1 MSIIT
6 FNKSTSDR
14 EDFLV
19 NKSPYQIVPLHD
31 RFFYKE
37 YLDTLPNPEFDN
49 KILIHSSFTTRPF
62 SSKQIGNKKCN
73 DNLKG
78 YELIANKLR
87 TKYILFH
94 GPANIDDYHNFTNGL
109 SNIDL
114 NIKDKIICIEIPAF
128 SKAFIDY
135 INKQDQITNSPSN
148 PSNNSSNNS
157 NNQQINQSN
166 QPLNPYYNFIC
177 EYLNTVTS
185 FKPVN
190 NQFQIVLDTA
200 HLHSNGLNG
209 IEIIKLCNE
218 YLSYYDFIHMNGNI
232 KDQFKPD
239 IHTPIDSVNDK
250 IKFSEYVVRNIAKLN
265 KICICETK
273 DGDYEYYQ
281 ELSEEYGYS
290 IVDKNKLYAY

>member
-31 RFFYKE
+31 RFFYNE

-94 GPANIDDYHNFTNGL
+94 GPANIDDYHNFNDGL

-135 INKQDQITNSPSN
+135 IKQNVIIK
-148 PSNNSSNNS
+148 SSNNS
-157 NNQQINQSN
+157 NQQIN

-218 YLSYYDFIHMNGNI
+218 YLNYYDFIHMNGNI

>member
-62 SSKQIGNKKCN
+62 SNKQIGNKKCN

-94 GPANIDDYHNFTNGL
+94 GPANIDDYHNFNNGL

-135 INKQDQITNSPSN
+135 IKQNVIINSPSN
-148 PSNNSSNNS
+148 PSNNS
-157 NNQQINQSN
+157 NQQINQSS
-166 QPLNPYYNFIC
+166 NPYYNFIC

>member
-62 SSKQIGNKKCN
+62 SNKQIGNKKCN

-135 INKQDQITNSPSN
+135 IKQNPINNSPSN
-148 PSNNSSNNS
+148 PSNN
-157 NNQQINQSN
+157 SN

>member
-31 RFFYKE
+31 RFFYNE

-62 SSKQIGNKKCN
+62 SNKQIGNKKCN

-94 GPANIDDYHNFTNGL
+94 GPANIDDYHNFNNGL

-135 INKQDQITNSPSN
+135 INKQDQINNSPSN
-148 PSNNSSNNS
+148 PSNNSNK
-157 NNQQINQSN
+157 QINQSSN

>member
-6 FNKSTSDR
+6 FNKLTSDR
-14 EDFLV
+14 QDFLI
-19 NKSPYQIVPLHD
+19 NKFPYQIVPLHD
-31 RFFYKE
+31 RFFYNE
-37 YLDTLPNPEFDN
+37 YSDTLPNPEFDN

-94 GPANIDDYHNFTNGL
+94 GPANIDDYHNFNDGL

-135 INKQDQITNSPSN
+135 IKQNQIINSPSN
-148 PSNNSSNNS
+148 PSNNSNK
-157 NNQQINQSN
+157 QTNQSN

-218 YLSYYDFIHMNGNI
+218 YLNYYDFIHMNGNI

>member
-6 FNKSTSDR
+6 FNKSTNDR
-14 EDFLV
+14 QDFLI

-31 RFFYKE
+31 RFFYNE

-94 GPANIDDYHNFTNGL
+94 GPANIDDYHNFNDGL

-135 INKQDQITNSPSN
+135 IKQNQIINSPSN
-148 PSNNSSNNS
+148 PSNNSNK
-157 NNQQINQSN
+157 QIN

-218 YLSYYDFIHMNGNI
+218 YLNYYDFIHMNGNI

>member
-94 GPANIDDYHNFTNGL
+94 GPANIDDYHNFNDGL

-128 SKAFIDY
+128 SKAFNDY
-135 INKQDQITNSPSN
+135 IKQNVITNSPSN
-148 PSNNSSNNS
+148 PSNNS
-157 NNQQINQSN
+157 NQQINQSSN

-218 YLSYYDFIHMNGNI
+218 YLNYYDFIHMNGNI

>member
-37 YLDTLPNPEFDN
+37 YLDTLPNPDFDN

-94 GPANIDDYHNFTNGL
+94 GPANIDDYHNFNNGL

-135 INKQDQITNSPSN
+135 IKQNQII
-148 PSNNSSNNS
+148 NSSNNS
-157 NNQQINQSN
+157 NNQQINQSSN
-166 QPLNPYYNFIC
+166 QQLNPYYNFIC

-218 YLSYYDFIHMNGNI
+218 YLNYYDFIHMNGNI

-239 IHTPIDSVNDK
+239 IHTPIDSINDK

>member
-135 INKQDQITNSPSN
+135 IKQNQIINSPSN
-148 PSNNSSNNS
+148 PSNNS
-157 NNQQINQSN
+157 NQQINQSN

-190 NQFQIVLDTA
+190 NQFQIILDTA

>member
-94 GPANIDDYHNFTNGL
+94 GPANIDDYHNFNDGL

-135 INKQDQITNSPSN
+135 IKQNQIINS
-148 PSNNSSNNS
+148 SNNSSNNS
-157 NNQQINQSN
+157 NNQQINQSSN

-218 YLSYYDFIHMNGNI
+218 YLNYYDFIHMNGNI

>member
-94 GPANIDDYHNFTNGL
+94 GPANIDDYHNFNNGL

-135 INKQDQITNSPSN
+135 IKQNQII
-148 PSNNSSNNS
+148 NSSNNS
-157 NNQQINQSN
+157 NNQQINQSSN
-166 QPLNPYYNFIC
+166 QQLNPYYNFIC

-218 YLSYYDFIHMNGNI
+218 YLNYYDFIHMNGNI

>member
-14 EDFLV
+14 QDFLI

-31 RFFYKE
+31 KFFYNE

-62 SSKQIGNKKCN
+62 SNKQIGNKKCN

-94 GPANIDDYHNFTNGL
+94 GPANIDDYHNFNDGL

-135 INKQDQITNSPSN
+135 IKQNQIINSPSN
-148 PSNNSSNNS
+148 PSNNSNK
-157 NNQQINQSN
+157 QIN

-218 YLSYYDFIHMNGNI
+218 YLNYYDFIHMNGNI

>member
-14 EDFLV
+14 QDFLI

-31 RFFYKE
+31 KFFYSE

-94 GPANIDDYHNFTNGL
+94 GPANIDDYHNFNDGL

-135 INKQDQITNSPSN
+135 IKQNQIINSPSN
-148 PSNNSSNNS
+148 PSNNS
-157 NNQQINQSN
+157 NNQQIN

-218 YLSYYDFIHMNGNI
+218 YLNYYDFIHMNGNI

>member
-31 RFFYKE
+31 RFFYNE

-94 GPANIDDYHNFTNGL
+94 GPANIDDYHNFNDGL

-135 INKQDQITNSPSN
+135 IKQNQIINSPS
-148 PSNNSSNNS
+148 NSSNNS
-157 NNQQINQSN
+157 NQQINQSSN

>member
-14 EDFLV
+14 QDFLI

-31 RFFYKE
+31 RFFYNE

-94 GPANIDDYHNFTNGL
+94 GPANIDDYHNFNDGL

-135 INKQDQITNSPSN
+135 IKRNQIINSPSN
-148 PSNNSSNNS
+148 PSNNSNK
-157 NNQQINQSN
+157 QINQSSD

-218 YLSYYDFIHMNGNI
+218 YLNYYDFIHMNGNI

>member
-14 EDFLV
+14 QDFLI
-19 NKSPYQIVPLHD
+19 NKFPYQIVPLHD
-31 RFFYKE
+31 RFFYNE

-94 GPANIDDYHNFTNGL
+94 GPANIDDYHNFNDGL

-135 INKQDQITNSPSN
+135 IKQN
-148 PSNNSSNNS
+148 
-157 NNQQINQSN
+157 
-166 QPLNPYYNFIC
+166 
-177 EYLNTVTS
+177 V
-185 FKPVN
+185 
-190 NQFQIVLDTA
+190 
-200 HLHSNGLNG
+200 
-209 IEIIKLCNE
+209 IIK
-218 YLSYYDFIHMNGNI
+218 S
-232 KDQFKPD
+232 P
-239 IHTPIDSVNDK
+239 TP
-250 IKFSEYVVRNIAKLN
+250 
-265 KICICETK
+265 
-273 DGDYEYYQ
+273 
-281 ELSEEYGYS
+281 
-290 IVDKNKLYAY
+290 

>member
-62 SSKQIGNKKCN
+62 SNKQIGNKKCN

-94 GPANIDDYHNFTNGL
+94 GPANIDDYHNFNDGL

-135 INKQDQITNSPSN
+135 IKQNQIINSSSN
-148 PSNNSSNNS
+148 PSNNS
-157 NNQQINQSN
+157 NQQINQSSN
-166 QPLNPYYNFIC
+166 QQLNPYYNFIC

-218 YLSYYDFIHMNGNI
+218 YLNYYDFIHMNGNI

-239 IHTPIDSVNDK
+239 IHTPIDSINDK

>member
-31 RFFYKE
+31 RFFYNE

-135 INKQDQITNSPSN
+135 IKQNQIINSPSN
-148 PSNNSSNNS
+148 QSNNS
-157 NNQQINQSN
+157 NKQINQSN

>member
-49 KILIHSSFTTRPF
+49 KILIHSSFPTRPF

-94 GPANIDDYHNFTNGL
+94 GPANIDDYHNFNDGL

-135 INKQDQITNSPSN
+135 IKQNQIINSSSN
-148 PSNNSSNNS
+148 PSNNS
-157 NNQQINQSN
+157 NQQINQSSN

>member
-94 GPANIDDYHNFTNGL
+94 GPANIDDYQNFNNGL

-135 INKQDQITNSPSN
+135 IKQNVITNSPSN
-148 PSNNSSNNS
+148 SSNNS
-157 NNQQINQSN
+157 NQQINQSSN

-218 YLSYYDFIHMNGNI
+218 YLNYYDFIHMNGNI

>member
-14 EDFLV
+14 QDFLI

-31 RFFYKE
+31 RFFYNE

-62 SSKQIGNKKCN
+62 SNKQIGNKRCN

-135 INKQDQITNSPSN
+135 IKQNVIIKS
-148 PSNNSSNNS
+148 SNNSSNNS
-157 NNQQINQSN
+157 NNQQINQS
-166 QPLNPYYNFIC
+166 LNPYYNFIC

-218 YLSYYDFIHMNGNI
+218 YLNYYDFIHMNGNI
-232 KDQFKPD
+232 RDQFKPD

-273 DGDYEYYQ
+273 DGDYEYYR
-281 ELSEEYGYS
+281 ELSDEYGYS
-290 IVDKNKLYAY
+290 IVDNNKLYAY

>member
-31 RFFYKE
+31 RFFYNE

-94 GPANIDDYHNFTNGL
+94 GPANIDDYHNFNDGL

-135 INKQDQITNSPSN
+135 IKQNQIINS
-148 PSNNSSNNS
+148 SNNSSNNS
-157 NNQQINQSN
+157 NNQQINQSSN
-166 QPLNPYYNFIC
+166 QQLNPYYNFIC

-218 YLSYYDFIHMNGNI
+218 YLNYYDFIHMNGNI

>member
-62 SSKQIGNKKCN
+62 SNKQIGNKKCN

-135 INKQDQITNSPSN
+135 IKQNQIINSSSN

-218 YLSYYDFIHMNGNI
+218 YLNYYDFIHMNGNI

-281 ELSEEYGYS
+281 ELSEEYGYT

>member
-62 SSKQIGNKKCN
+62 SNKQIGNKRCN

-94 GPANIDDYHNFTNGL
+94 GPANIDDYHNFNNGL

-148 PSNNSSNNS
+148 PSNNSD
-157 NNQQINQSN
+157 NQQINQSSN
-166 QPLNPYYNFIC
+166 QPLNTYYNFIC

>member
-62 SSKQIGNKKCN
+62 SNKQIGNKKCN

-135 INKQDQITNSPSN
+135 IKQNQIINS
-148 PSNNSSNNS
+148 SNNSSNNS
-157 NNQQINQSN
+157 NNQQINQSSN

-209 IEIIKLCNE
+209 IEIIKLCNV
-218 YLSYYDFIHMNGNI
+218 YLNYYDFIHMNGNI

>member
-94 GPANIDDYHNFTNGL
+94 GPANIDDYHNFNDGL

-135 INKQDQITNSPSN
+135 IKQNQIINS
-148 PSNNSSNNS
+148 SNNSSNNS
-157 NNQQINQSN
+157 NKQINQSSN
-166 QPLNPYYNFIC
+166 QQLNPYYNFIC
-177 EYLNTVTS
+177 EYLNTVTL

-218 YLSYYDFIHMNGNI
+218 YLNYYDFIHMNGNI

>member
-62 SSKQIGNKKCN
+62 SNKQIGNKKCN

-128 SKAFIDY
+128 SKAFNDY
-135 INKQDQITNSPSN
+135 IKQNPINNSPS
-148 PSNNSSNNS
+148 NSSNNS
-157 NNQQINQSN
+157 NQQINQSSN

-218 YLSYYDFIHMNGNI
+218 YLNYYDFIHMNGNI

>member
-94 GPANIDDYHNFTNGL
+94 GPANIDDYHNFNDGL

-135 INKQDQITNSPSN
+135 IKQNQIINSSSN
-148 PSNNSSNNS
+148 PSNNS
-157 NNQQINQSN
+157 NQQINQSSN
-166 QPLNPYYNFIC
+166 QQLNPYYNFIC

-218 YLSYYDFIHMNGNI
+218 YLNYYDFIHMNGNI

>member
-62 SSKQIGNKKCN
+62 SNKQIGNKKCN

-94 GPANIDDYHNFTNGL
+94 GPANIDDYHNFNDGL

-135 INKQDQITNSPSN
+135 IKQNQIINSSSN
-148 PSNNSSNNS
+148 PSNNSNK
-157 NNQQINQSN
+157 QINQLSN

-218 YLSYYDFIHMNGNI
+218 YLNYYDFIHMNGNI

-290 IVDKNKLYAY
+290 IVDKNRLYAY

>member
-31 RFFYKE
+31 RFFYNE

-94 GPANIDDYHNFTNGL
+94 GPANIDDYHNFNDGL

-135 INKQDQITNSPSN
+135 IKQNQIINSPSN
-148 PSNNSSNNS
+148 QSNNS
-157 NNQQINQSN
+157 NKQINQSSN
-166 QPLNPYYNFIC
+166 QSSNQLLNPYYNFIC

-218 YLSYYDFIHMNGNI
+218 YLNYYDFIHMNGNI

>member
-94 GPANIDDYHNFTNGL
+94 GPANIDDYHNFNDGL

-135 INKQDQITNSPSN
+135 IKQNQIINSSSN
-148 PSNNSSNNS
+148 PSNNS
-157 NNQQINQSN
+157 NQQINQSSN
-166 QPLNPYYNFIC
+166 QQLNPYYNFIC

>member
-62 SSKQIGNKKCN
+62 SNKQIGNKKCN

-135 INKQDQITNSPSN
+135 IKQNQIINSPSN
-148 PSNNSSNNS
+148 PSNDLNK
-157 NNQQINQSN
+157 QINQSN

-218 YLSYYDFIHMNGNI
+218 YLNYYDFIHMNGNI

>member
-14 EDFLV
+14 QDFLI
-19 NKSPYQIVPLHD
+19 NKFPYQIVPLHD
-31 RFFYKE
+31 RFFYNE

-94 GPANIDDYHNFTNGL
+94 GPANIDDYHNFNDGL

-135 INKQDQITNSPSN
+135 IKQNQIINSPS
-148 PSNNSSNNS
+148 NSSNNS
-157 NNQQINQSN
+157 NKQINQSSD

-177 EYLNTVTS
+177 EYLNTITS

-218 YLSYYDFIHMNGNI
+218 YLNYYDFIHMNGNI

>member
-135 INKQDQITNSPSN
+135 IKQNQIINSPSN
-148 PSNNSSNNS
+148 PSNNSNK
-157 NNQQINQSN
+157 QINQSSN

-177 EYLNTVTS
+177 EYLNTVTL

>member
-6 FNKSTSDR
+6 FNKSTSHR

-94 GPANIDDYHNFTNGL
+94 GPANIDDYHNFNDGL

-135 INKQDQITNSPSN
+135 IKQNQIINSPS
-148 PSNNSSNNS
+148 NSSNNS
-157 NNQQINQSN
+157 NQQINQSSN

>member
-135 INKQDQITNSPSN
+135 IKQNQII
-148 PSNNSSNNS
+148 NSSNNS
-157 NNQQINQSN
+157 NNQQINQSSN

-177 EYLNTVTS
+177 EYLNTVTL

-218 YLSYYDFIHMNGNI
+218 YLNYYDFIHMNGNI

>member
-6 FNKSTSDR
+6 FNKSNSDR
-14 EDFLV
+14 QDFLI
-19 NKSPYQIVPLHD
+19 NKFPYQIVPLHD
-31 RFFYKE
+31 RFFYNE

-94 GPANIDDYHNFTNGL
+94 GPANIDDYHNFNDGL

-135 INKQDQITNSPSN
+135 IKQNQIINSPS
-148 PSNNSSNNS
+148 NSSNNS
-157 NNQQINQSN
+157 NKQINQSN

-190 NQFQIVLDTA
+190 NQFQIILDTA

-218 YLSYYDFIHMNGNI
+218 YLNYYDFIHMNGNI

-250 IKFSEYVVRNIAKLN
+250 IKFSEYVGRNIAKLN

-290 IVDKNKLYAY
+290 IVDKNRLYAY

>member
-31 RFFYKE
+31 RFFYNE

-94 GPANIDDYHNFTNGL
+94 GPANIDDYHNFNDGL

-135 INKQDQITNSPSN
+135 IKQNQIINSPSN
-148 PSNNSSNNS
+148 QSNNSI
-157 NNQQINQSN
+157 NQQIN

-218 YLSYYDFIHMNGNI
+218 YLNYYDFIHMNGNI

>member
-94 GPANIDDYHNFTNGL
+94 GPANIDDYHNFNNGL

-135 INKQDQITNSPSN
+135 IKQNQIINSPS
-148 PSNNSSNNS
+148 NSSNNS
-157 NNQQINQSN
+157 NQQINQSS
-166 QPLNPYYNFIC
+166 NPYYNFIC

>member
-135 INKQDQITNSPSN
+135 IKQNQIINSPS
-148 PSNNSSNNS
+148 NSSNNS
-157 NNQQINQSN
+157 NQQINQSSN

-218 YLSYYDFIHMNGNI
+218 YLNYYDFIHMNGNI